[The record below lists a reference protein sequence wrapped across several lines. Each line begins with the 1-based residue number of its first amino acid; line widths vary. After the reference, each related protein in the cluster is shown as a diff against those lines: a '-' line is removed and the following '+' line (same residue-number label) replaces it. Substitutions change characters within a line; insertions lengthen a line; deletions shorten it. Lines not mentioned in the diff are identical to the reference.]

1 MSTRVKSLAVL
12 TVAVAMILGG
22 ISLIRSSH
30 ALYGFGLL
38 LLGAAVHAL
47 FLQINAAWKR
57 EQEPS
62 SDNDD
67 DDGAVPYPDTDRELE
82 R

>member
-12 TVAVAMILGG
+12 TGAVAMILGG

-38 LLGAAVHAL
+38 LLGAAVYAL
-47 FLQINAAWKR
+47 FIQLNAAWKR
-57 EQEPS
+57 EQRAV
-62 SDNDD
+62 SDND
-67 DDGAVPYPDTDRELE
+67 AVPCPDTDRELE